1 MKQSIIK
8 ISDLPNFMD
17 VEEVME
23 VKGGAVSDNT
33 EVCLIGSAVKC
44 SATGSGLLCNVQGS
58 GIVCT
63 VEGSGLITGNKDN

>member
-23 VKGGAVSDNT
+23 VKGGAVSGNT
-33 EVCLIGSAVKC
+33 GVCVLGSAYKC
-44 SATGSGLLCNVQGS
+44 NSDGAGVICNTTGSGVVCN
-58 GIVCT
+58 
-63 VEGSGLITGNKDN
+63 VEGSGLVTGNKGN